1 MRLIDDDDKEISEI
15 NMTPF
20 VDIILVVLIIFMA
33 TATFIVERKIP
44 LDLPKAE
51 TGETLEKQKTVEVI
65 IKENGKILIN
75 GKETPKNSLEKYI
88 KNLDKKS
95 VILIKSDKDTKF
107 QHVVFVIDTF
117 RKVGFEK
124 YAVETILK
132 R

>member
-1 MRLIDDDDKEISEI
+1 MKLIDDDDKEISEI

-44 LDLPKAE
+44 LDLPEAE
-51 TGETLEKQKTVEVI
+51 TGEASKDNETIEVV
-65 IKENGKILIN
+65 IKEDGKILLN
-75 GKETPKNSLEKYI
+75 NKKTSLKELKDKVKMLNKNK
-88 KNLDKKS
+88 
-95 VILIKSDKDTKF
+95 VVLIRSDKDTKF
-107 QHVVFVIDTF
+107 QYVVSVIDVF
-117 RKVGFEK
+117 RKAGFEK

>member
-1 MRLIDDDDKEISEI
+1 MRLIDDEEKEISEI

-44 LDLPKAE
+44 LDLPEAE
-51 TGETLEKQKTVEVI
+51 TGEASKDKETIELV
-65 IKENGKILIN
+65 IKENGEILLNNKKTSIEDLKNKIKTLNKNKVVLIR
-75 GKETPKNSLEKYI
+75 
-88 KNLDKKS
+88 
-95 VILIKSDKDTKF
+95 SDKDTKF
-107 QHVVFVIDTF
+107 KYIVSVIDIF
-117 RKVGFEK
+117 RKAGFEK

>member
-1 MRLIDDDDKEISEI
+1 MRLIDDEEKEISEI

-44 LDLPKAE
+44 LDLPEAE
-51 TGETLEKQKTVEVI
+51 TGEASKDKETIELV
-65 IKENGKILIN
+65 IKENGKILLNNKQTSI
-75 GKETPKNSLEKYI
+75 EELKNKI
-88 KNLDKKS
+88 KTLNKNKI
-95 VILIKSDKDTKF
+95 VLIRSDKDTKF
-107 QHVVFVIDTF
+107 QHIVSIIDIF
-117 RKVGFEK
+117 RKAGFEK

>member
-1 MRLIDDDDKEISEI
+1 MRLIDDDDREISEI

-51 TGETLEKQKTVEVI
+51 TGEATKDNETVELI
-65 IKENGKILIN
+65 IKEDGTILLDKKQVSL
-75 GKETPKNSLEKYI
+75 KELENKI
-88 KNLDKKS
+88 KNLSKNK
-95 VILIKSDKDTKF
+95 VVLIRSDKDTKF
-107 QHVVFVIDTF
+107 QYIVSVIDTF
-117 RKVGFEK
+117 RKAGFEK

>member
-44 LDLPKAE
+44 LDLPEAE
-51 TGETLEKQKTVEVI
+51 TGESTKDSETIEVVI
-65 IKENGKILIN
+65 NEDGNIMLNNKKVSIKELENKIQTFSKNKVVLIR
-75 GKETPKNSLEKYI
+75 
-88 KNLDKKS
+88 
-95 VILIKSDKDTKF
+95 SDKDTKF
-107 QHVVFVIDTF
+107 QYVVSVIDIF
-117 RKVGFEK
+117 RKAGFEK
-124 YAVETILK
+124 YAVETVLK

>member
-44 LDLPKAE
+44 LDLPEAE
-51 TGETLEKQKTVEVI
+51 TGESTKDSETIEVVI
-65 IKENGKILIN
+65 NEDGNIMLNNKKVSIKELENKIKTFSKNRVVLIR
-75 GKETPKNSLEKYI
+75 
-88 KNLDKKS
+88 
-95 VILIKSDKDTKF
+95 SDKDTKF
-107 QHVVFVIDTF
+107 QYVVSVIDIF
-117 RKVGFEK
+117 RKAGFEK
-124 YAVETILK
+124 YAVETVLK

>member
-1 MRLIDDDDKEISEI
+1 MRLIDDDDREISEI

-44 LDLPKAE
+44 LDLPEAE
-51 TGETLEKQKTVEVI
+51 TGEATKDKETIELV
-65 IKENGKILIN
+65 IKEDGKILLN
-75 GKETPKNSLEKYI
+75 NKKTSLKELKSKIKTLNKNK
-88 KNLDKKS
+88 
-95 VILIKSDKDTKF
+95 VVLIRSDKDTKF
-107 QHVVFVIDTF
+107 QYIVSVIDIF
-117 RKVGFEK
+117 RKAGFEK